1 MVILFPILLSL
12 DLIVIRMAY
21 RDFTL
26 EDIEMQFGIK
36 NRNDAL
42 FAENTIKPQAPS
54 AELLRDLAEARELPI
69 RSEKAKSELI
79 VVPILLELR
88 KLTNKFFTIYSGDTL
103 SADKELGLVGEC
115 DFLLAKDTGSFSI
128 NVPLLSVVEAKKSD
142 IEAGIPQCSAQLIG
156 ARVFNE
162 QRGQKLPALYGCVT
176 TADDW
181 KFLKLQDQII
191 TVDKDTYYLRELDV
205 ILGIFHHIISF
216 YRQELT

>member
-1 MVILFPILLSL
+1 
-12 DLIVIRMAY
+12 MAY

-36 NRNDAL
+36 NRTDSL
-42 FAENTIKPQAPS
+42 FSKDPILPKSPS
-54 AELLRDLAEARELPI
+54 TELMRDLEEARELPV

-103 SADKELGLVGEC
+103 SADKERGLVGEC

-128 NVPLLSVVEAKKSD
+128 NVPLISVVEAKKSD
-142 IEAGIPQCSAQLIG
+142 IEAGIPQCSAQLVG

-162 QRGQKLPALYGCVT
+162 QRGQSLPTLYGCVT

-181 KFLKLQDQII
+181 KFLKLHDQTI
-191 TVDKDTYYLRELDV
+191 TVDKETYYLRELNV
-205 ILGIFHHIISF
+205 ILGIFHHIIDF
-216 YRQELT
+216 YQQTLA

>member
-1 MVILFPILLSL
+1 
-12 DLIVIRMAY
+12 MAY

-26 EDIEMQFGIK
+26 EDIEIKFGIN

-42 FAENTIKPQAPS
+42 FVGESIQPLAPS
-54 AELLRDLAEARELPI
+54 ATLVRDLEEARELPV

-103 SADKELGLVGEC
+103 SADKEQGLVGEC

-128 NVPLLSVVEAKKSD
+128 NVPLISVVEAKKSD
-142 IEAGIPQCSAQLIG
+142 IEAGIPQCSAQLVG

-162 QRGQKLPALYGCVT
+162 QRGQTLPVLYGCVT

-181 KFLKLQDQII
+181 KLLKLQDQTI
-191 TVDKDTYYLRELDV
+191 TVDKNTYYLRELDV

-216 YRQELT
+216 YQQALG

>member
-1 MVILFPILLSL
+1 
-12 DLIVIRMAY
+12 MAY

-36 NRNDAL
+36 NRNDTL
-42 FAENTIKPQAPS
+42 FADDVITPQTPS
-54 AELLRDLAEARELPI
+54 SELLRDLAEARELPV

-103 SADKELGLVGEC
+103 SADKERGLVGEC

-142 IEAGIPQCSAQLIG
+142 IEAGIPQCGAQLIG

-181 KFLKLQDQII
+181 KFLKLQDQVI

-205 ILGIFHHIISF
+205 ILGIFQHIIGF
-216 YRQELT
+216 YQNALKR

>member
-1 MVILFPILLSL
+1 MIGRSRYLYRQLFSA
-12 DLIVIRMAY
+12 MAY

-26 EDIEMQFGIK
+26 EDIELQFGIR
-36 NRNDAL
+36 NRTDSL
-42 FAENTIKPQAPS
+42 FADNEITPQAPS
-54 AELLRDLAEARELPI
+54 ANLVRDLEEARELPI

-88 KLTNKFFTIYSGDTL
+88 KLTGKFFTIYSGDTL
-103 SADKELGLVGEC
+103 SADKERGLIGEC

-142 IEAGIPQCSAQLIG
+142 IEAGIPQCSAQLVG

-162 QRGQKLPALYGCVT
+162 QRGQALPVLYGCVT

-181 KFLKLQDQII
+181 KFLKLQDQVIV
-191 TVDKDTYYLRELDV
+191 VDRDIYYLRELDT
-205 ILGIFHHIISF
+205 ILGIFHHIIDR
-216 YRQELT
+216 YRELFNP